1 MKIENLYISP
11 DHNYFGHHG
20 KPPGDAPVEKVEEVV
35 CDAGRGLRGDRF
47 YDYKPDYKGQITFF
61 SREVYQDLCA
71 KLDVHDKDP
80 SVFRRNAVV
89 SGVDLNGL
97 IGKEFEVQ
105 GVRFLGCQE
114 AAPCYWM
121 NQAFHEEAEEALK
134 GRGGLRAKI
143 LSSGVLRREPT
154 DSTE

>member
-61 SREVYQDLCA
+61 RVKSTRTSVRSWMCTTRIPRCFAGMRWCRGSTSTGSLERSSRSRE
-71 KLDVHDKDP
+71 
-80 SVFRRNAVV
+80 SVFWAVRRRPRVT
-89 SGVDLNGL
+89 G
-97 IGKEFEVQ
+97 
-105 GVRFLGCQE
+105 
-114 AAPCYWM
+114 
-121 NQAFHEEAEEALK
+121 
-134 GRGGLRAKI
+134 
-143 LSSGVLRREPT
+143 
-154 DSTE
+154 